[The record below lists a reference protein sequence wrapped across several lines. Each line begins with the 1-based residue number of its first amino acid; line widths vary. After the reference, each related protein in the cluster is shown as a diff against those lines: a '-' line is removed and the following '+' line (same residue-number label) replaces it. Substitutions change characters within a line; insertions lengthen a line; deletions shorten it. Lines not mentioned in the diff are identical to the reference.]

1 MPRRPIG
8 PAALKATLSPRFTVA
23 EADALRAAAAAAGAP
38 VCTWLRTLALRELAL
53 SPVLA
58 HERAAAASRSDA
70 A

>member
-8 PAALKATLSPRFTVA
+8 PAALRATLSPRFTVA

-53 SPVLA
+53 SPLA
-58 HERAAAASRSDA
+58 HEGPAASRSDA

>member
-8 PAALKATLSPRFTVA
+8 PAALRVTLSPRFTVA

-38 VCTWLRTLALRELAL
+38 VCSWLRELARRELAL

-58 HERAAAASRSDA
+58 HEGAAAASRSDA

>member
-8 PAALKATLSPRFTVA
+8 PAALKVTLSPRFTVA

-38 VCTWLRTLALRELAL
+38 VCSWLRELARREL
-53 SPVLA
+53 ASPVLA
-58 HERAAAASRSDA
+58 HEGAAAASRSDA